1 MHALSWKSISTPH
14 VYLEFLADIS
24 PEEEAR
30 YKRRREE
37 GYDIP
42 DPRYEHWLGKKCII
56 CMYCRC
62 VLTLELAVDTNNL
75 ETRKGHYNDSN
86 SSGDDEPFQTR
97 GGEIIVHVR
106 FS

>member
-1 MHALSWKSISTPH
+1 M
-14 VYLEFLADIS
+14 
-24 PEEEAR
+24 R
-30 YKRRREE
+30 
-37 GYDIP
+37 
-42 DPRYEHWLGKKCII
+42 
-56 CMYCRC
+56 
-62 VLTLELAVDTNNL
+62 LELAVDTNNL